1 MLKINEYTDTNI
13 LRKIVIKSTIF
24 EVYSVSMETNFRKSR
39 NQQSIPAFKDKLFA
53 MFFGLVV
60 GFSFLYSCIN
70 LNTDDYPWAEYYT
83 FQCSRQALLSK
94 INTFKERNPDY
105 QLIVTLQS
113 GQKVELKNTYTA
125 HFCHIYFY
133 LKSRNETLHCVM
145 NISDTAR
152 TTQIGLEAVSKGI
165 GFNRWCEINTKKL
178 TPKEN
183 QELKRIFENLILD
196 QLGQWRSK
204 R

>member
-1 MLKINEYTDTNI
+1 
-13 LRKIVIKSTIF
+13 
-24 EVYSVSMETNFRKSR
+24 METNCRKSR
-39 NQQSIPAFKDKLFA
+39 NQQSIPDFKDKLFA
-53 MFFGLVV
+53 VFFGLIV
-60 GFSFLYSCIN
+60 GLSFLYSCIN

-105 QLIVTLQS
+105 LLVVILQS

-133 LKSRNETLHCVM
+133 IKNRNETLHCVM

-165 GFNRWCEINTKKL
+165 DFERWREINTKKL

-183 QELKRIFENLILD
+183 QELKRIFENQILD
-196 QLGQWRSK
+196 QLSQWRRK
-204 R
+204 